1 MPPECPKLQLYT
13 DSMADMDSSNEPSA
27 SKGGR
32 RSKVVRLIDEYE
44 LNGVG
49 AELEHLWTTEE
60 NRQSLRDLAD
70 YFNQI
75 LLTHALEEANIQHLD
90 GEVENTYRL
99 LTDDDIS
106 SAEST
111 RVQRRLERDGI
122 DVESLKSD
130 FVTYQAIRTY
140 LKDHRGAEY
149 TPVETNP
156 LERVKTDVQK
166 LRGRMVSVTE
176 GKLEQLGNSG
186 ALTLGDFRTIAE
198 IQVICED
205 CNTQYDVLEL
215 LDRGGCE
222 CAK

>member
-1 MPPECPKLQLYT
+1 
-13 DSMADMDSSNEPSA
+13 MADSNDPT
-27 SKGGR
+27 SKRGR
-32 RSKVVRLIDEYE
+32 RSKVSRLIDEYE
-44 LNGVG
+44 LDGIG
-49 AELEHLWTTEE
+49 TELEQQWTAEE
-60 NRQSLRDLAD
+60 DRQSLRDLAD
-70 YFNQI
+70 YFNQH
-75 LLTHALEEANIQHLD
+75 LLQHALEAANIQHLD

-111 RVQRRLERDGI
+111 RVQRRLERDGV
-122 DVESLKSD
+122 DVDALKSD

-149 TPVETNP
+149 TPAETDP
-156 LERVKTDVQK
+156 LKREKTNVQK

-176 GKLEQLGNSG
+176 GKLEQLRNSG

-205 CNTQYDVLEL
+205 CNTQYDALEL

-222 CAK
+222 CSEEAPIT